1 MKKSELQEIKEIKSK
16 FKQSDVNEIIKS
28 LLNLYTK
35 DELSEMG
42 IDISTRSK
50 RKVKSTGKIKRYD
63 KPKQEITTLKGFKK
77 ALEIV
82 LEEAYISLYKDISA
96 RFPDPFSTAHISA
109 MKKLK
114 HYDISYFK
122 TDIKPK
128 LKTLSKTLSV
138 RRKETFI
145 KTWVKS
151 TRQNFGNVGKVSV
164 IYVNDNGEY
173 YLTSENAPYRVQFSK
188 MITEIKT
195 LLKAKSSDE
204 ISAMIQA
211 GLLSLE
217 LLYDK
222 ETDDEIYMF
231 LMEIIFF
238 LKGEDYYKY
247 LQFTPLESYKR
258 ELERYKYKDY
268 EARES
273 IK

>member
-16 FKQSDVNEIIKS
+16 FKQTDINEIIKS
-28 LLNLYTK
+28 LLSLYNK

-42 IDISTRSK
+42 IDIVTKTK
-50 RKVKSTGKIKRYD
+50 RKVKSTGKVKKYD
-63 KPKQEITTLKGFKK
+63 KPKQEITTLKGFKT

-96 RFPDPFSTAHISA
+96 RFPDPFSPAHISA

-114 HYDISYFK
+114 HYKISYFK
-122 TDIKPK
+122 TNTKDK

-138 RRKETFI
+138 KRKETFI
-145 KTWVKS
+145 KAWTKS
-151 TRQNFGNVGKVSV
+151 ARENFGNVGKVSS
-164 IYVNDNGEY
+164 IYINNNENY
-173 YLTSENAPYRVQFSK
+173 YLTSENGPYRVQFSK
-188 MITEIKT
+188 MITEIKNM
-195 LLKAKSSDE
+195 LKAKSPDE

-222 ETDDEIYMF
+222 ETDDDIYMF

-258 ELERYKYKDY
+258 ELERYTYKDY